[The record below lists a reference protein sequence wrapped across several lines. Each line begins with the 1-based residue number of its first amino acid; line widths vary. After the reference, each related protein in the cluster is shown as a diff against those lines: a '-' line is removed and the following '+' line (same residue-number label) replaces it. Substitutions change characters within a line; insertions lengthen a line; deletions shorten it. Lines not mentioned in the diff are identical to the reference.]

1 MKRRAFL
8 HTGFAA
14 GVLGAGAGTVGTVA
28 LPTFLGASPRRLAGG
43 SVRLN
48 SNENPLGISPSAR
61 HAILEGLDMANRY
74 PGDSRTPVVEAV
86 AQKHG
91 VGTENL
97 VMGAGSTEV
106 LQMAVQMMGPDVQL
120 VIADPTFEDVWRY
133 ATPWSLKVEKVPLLA
148 DYSHDLGRMRD
159 IVRRW
164 NGPSLVYVCNPNNPT
179 ATLTSSAAVDE
190 WIESAPDNVFFL
202 VDEAYYEYAE
212 SQPNYWSA
220 LKYVKTNPNV
230 MVARTF
236 SKIYAMAGLRLGYG
250 VGHASMIEKIGFLA
264 SRNNANHLACVA
276 AVASLEDDGLI
287 ERSVH
292 SNAHAKKIVEDA
304 LDELGIERLPS
315 YANFMMHRIKGDLAD
330 YRNRMAEQGWLVGRP
345 FPPMLSYNRVSFST
359 PDDMERFA
367 ETLRDFRSR
376 GWV

>member
-1 MKRRAFL
+1 MKRRSFL
-8 HTGFAA
+8 QTGFAA
-14 GVLGAGAGTVGTVA
+14 GVLGAGGTVT
-28 LPTFLGASPRRLAGG
+28 LPTFLGASPRRLADG
-43 SVRLN
+43 SVRLS

-61 HAILEGLDMANRY
+61 QAILEGLDLANRY
-74 PGDSRTPVVEAV
+74 PGDSVRPVIEAL

-91 VGTENL
+91 VGTKNI

-148 DYSHDLGRMRD
+148 DYSHDLGRMRE
-159 IVRRW
+159 IVERW
-164 NGPSLVYVCNPNNPT
+164 NGPSFVYVCNPNNPT
-179 ATLTSSAAVDE
+179 ATLTSCAEVDE
-190 WIESAPDNVFFL
+190 WIESAPENVFFL

-212 SQPNYWSA
+212 SQPSYWSA

-250 VGHASMIEKIGFLA
+250 VGHESMIEKIGFLA

-276 AVASLEDDGLI
+276 ALASLADDGLI

-292 SNAHAKKIVEDA
+292 SNARAQKVVEDA

-315 YANFMMHRIKGDLAD
+315 RANFMMHRIKGDLGD
-330 YRNRMAEQGWLVGRP
+330 YRDRMAEQGWLVGRP

-359 PDDMERFA
+359 PDDMGRFV
-367 ETLRDFRSR
+367 ETLKDFRSR

>member
-1 MKRRAFL
+1 MKRRAFFQ
-8 HTGFAA
+8 TGFAA
-14 GVLGAGAGTVGTVA
+14 GVLGAGGTAT

-43 SVRLN
+43 SVRLS
-48 SNENPLGISPSAR
+48 SNENPLGISPAAR
-61 HAILEGLDMANRY
+61 QAILEGLDLANRY
-74 PGDSRTPVVEAV
+74 PGDSRQPVVEAL
-86 AQKHG
+86 ARKHG

-133 ATPWSLKVEKVPLLA
+133 GTPGALKVEKVPLRA
-148 DYSHDLGRMRD
+148 DYSHDLGRMQE

-164 NGPSLVYVCNPNNPT
+164 NGPSFVYVCNPNNPT
-179 ATLTSSAAVDE
+179 ATMTSSAEVDE

-202 VDEAYYEYAE
+202 VDEAYFEYAE
-212 SQPNYWSA
+212 SLPSYWSA

-250 VGHASMIEKIGFLA
+250 VGHESMIGKIGFLA
-264 SRNNANHLACVA
+264 SRNNANNLACVA
-276 AVASLEDDGLI
+276 ALASLEDDGLI
-287 ERSVH
+287 ERSVR
-292 SNAHAKKIVEDA
+292 SNARAQNIVEDA
-304 LDELGIERLPS
+304 LDELGVDRLPS
-315 YANFMMHRIKGDLAD
+315 HANFMMHRIKGDLGD
-330 YRNRMAEQGWLVGRP
+330 YRDRMAESGWLVGRP

-359 PDDMERFA
+359 PDDMERFV
-367 ETLRDFRSR
+367 ETLKEFRSH